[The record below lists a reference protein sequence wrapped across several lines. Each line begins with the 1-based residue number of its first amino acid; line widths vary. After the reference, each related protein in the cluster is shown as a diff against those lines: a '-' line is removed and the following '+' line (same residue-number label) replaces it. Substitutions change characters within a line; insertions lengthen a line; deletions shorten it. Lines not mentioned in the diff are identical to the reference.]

1 MQEKEST
8 SMLYYVPWD
17 VPELDPPSDPITINV
32 TVVYARYVLKKQSAV
47 RIPCSFQ
54 SAQPI
59 ITTLDKFQ
67 DYVEFSTFIKNNAR
81 LLNGCQNVIY
91 FADFNDEQ
99 QFNHSA
105 QALWAVLAEKSEVDI
120 LAVTLNTDLAKKISN
135 MGKS

>member
-8 SMLYYVPWD
+8 SMVYCVPWD

-32 TVVYARYVLKKQSAV
+32 TVVCARCVLKKQSAV

-54 SAQPI
+54 RTQPI
-59 ITTLDKFQ
+59 ITTPDKFQ

-81 LLNGCQNVIY
+81 LLDGCQNVIY

-99 QFNHSA
+99 QFIHSA
-105 QALWAVLAEKSEVDI
+105 QALWAVLDDKSGYRN
-120 LAVTLNTDLAKKISN
+120 LR
-135 MGKS
+135 